1 MDEKYMHM
9 DCGAWCDAYGCD
21 SGQCGM
27 PSGWMFYACPF
38 EAEQDISGNGN
49 RPAAADDEE

>member
-1 MDEKYMHM
+1 MDEKCMHK
-9 DCGAWCDAYGCD
+9 DCGAWCDAYDCD

-38 EAEQDISGNGN
+38 ESEQDISGNRK